1 MTIYEDYLIK
11 VRENNLDEYQ
21 EIQDILSRY
30 WTLKSSNTKLTRNL
44 GTLESKL
51 EELKNEVTQYD
62 KKTKTDIMSLN
73 NDITNLK

>member
-51 EELKNEVTQYD
+51 EELKNEVT
-62 KKTKTDIMSLN
+62 
-73 NDITNLK
+73 